1 MLKKYVPDTEDNSI
15 VEESPEKSMNRDD
28 SVAFSPGITPFATVV
43 GDTPHAGVS
52 SPPVVH
58 FSTSFNPSENKEP
71 NVFNFQAITK
81 ALEDSHSDEMKNN
94 GSK

>member
-1 MLKKYVPDTEDNSI
+1 
-15 VEESPEKSMNRDD
+15 MNRDD

-58 FSTSFNPSENKEP
+58 FSTSFNPSENKKP
-71 NVFNFQAITK
+71 NVFNFKAITK
-81 ALEDSHSDEMKNN
+81 ALEESHSHTEMKNK
-94 GSK
+94 GSKSNDSKNTRGI